1 MNNLIFLFLKRIR
14 LPLLL
19 LITSY
24 AVVILG
30 FVLIPGRDDQGNVW
44 HMSFFHAFYFVSFMG
59 STIGFGEIPYEFT
72 NAQRMWTVFSIYIT
86 VTVWLYSIG
95 AVLSTLQNP
104 TFKKI
109 LRENEFRR
117 KIRRIKE
124 PFYLICGYGDT
135 GKLLAHELAENH
147 ILSVVIDI
155 DPERIDDLL
164 INEPYVDIPALAGN
178 ASYPEVLEK
187 AGLTKPDC
195 RGVIALTNKD
205 HVNLKIAIA
214 ARLLSKKRVIDDS
227 DLMLVCRAESSDAEA
242 NMASFGTSHIINPY
256 EVFARR
262 LALSIRSP
270 SAYLVYEWLTSVHYL
285 DEDDDNEDDI
295 SEDEDNQNKNDK
307 THLVRE
313 EPICPPKGLWVICG
327 YGRFGKAVAR
337 HLNYVGIQTRVIEAM
352 PELTHPPEGSIHGK
366 GTEAITLR
374 EANIT
379 EAVAIVAGT
388 DNDANNLSIIITAK
402 DELKRVW
409 QTKQQNRAFNSRYHL
424 LVDDELQQEE
434 LAQEQHKLF
443 TVARQNHS
451 HNRDVFKQAE
461 LDFIMQPASII
472 AGEILSIIKTPML
485 DRFLSLARRQKDA
498 WANLL
503 ISRISSFIEEDVP
516 NTWMLEIS
524 EQQTP
529 AVAYFLKQGTIML
542 DEMLR
547 HPRNRDKSLNCV
559 VLLVHRKI
567 SRLPNQKPRQSAP
580 SKRERFKDYLLPE
593 GDFEIQKGDQLLF
606 CGDSESM
613 NLMCWTVSNINV
625 YNYLRTGYE
634 LPGGYVWQWIYKHK
648 LLRQEKL
655 YSQQESSRT
664 KASIE

>member
-1 MNNLIFLFLKRIR
+1 MNNLTFLFLKRIR

-86 VTVWLYSIG
+86 VTIWLYSIG

-109 LRENEFRR
+109 IKENEFKR

-155 DPERIDDLL
+155 DPDRIDDLL
-164 INEPYVDIPALAGN
+164 INEPYIDIPALVGN
-178 ASYPEVLEK
+178 AAYPEVLKK
-187 AGLTKPDC
+187 AGLAKANC

-205 HVNLKIAIA
+205 HINLKIAIA
-214 ARLLSKKRVIDDS
+214 ARLLTKKRVIDDN
-227 DLMLVCRAESSDAEA
+227 DFMLVCRADSSDAEA
-242 NMASFGTSHIINPY
+242 NMASFGTNHIINPY

-285 DEDDDNEDDI
+285 DEDK
-295 SEDEDNQNKNDK
+295 SEDKKNNK

-313 EPICPPKGLWVICG
+313 EPVFPPKGLWVICG

-337 HLNYVGIQTRVIEAM
+337 HLNYVGIHTRVIEAM
-352 PELTHPPEGSIHGK
+352 PELTDPPEGSVHGK

-379 EAVAIVAGT
+379 DAVAIVAGT

-402 DELKRVW
+402 DELRRVW

-434 LAQEQHKLF
+434 LAQEEPKLF

-451 HNRDVFKQAE
+451 HNKKVFEQAE

-503 ISRISSFIEEDVP
+503 ISRISGFIEEDVP

-529 AVAYFLKQGTIML
+529 AVAYFLKQGTITL

-559 VLLVHRKI
+559 VLLLHRKLNRM
-567 SRLPNQKPRQSAP
+567 SGQTARPFTSFKKVRL
-580 SKRERFKDYLLPE
+580 KDYLLPE
-593 GDFEIQKGDQLLF
+593 GDFEIKEGDQLLF

-613 NLMCWTVSNINV
+613 KLMCWTVSNINV

-634 LPGGYVWQWIYKHK
+634 LPGGYVWQWIYRHK
-648 LLRQEKL
+648 LLRQKKL
-655 YSQQESSRT
+655 YSQQESS
-664 KASIE
+664 AS

>member
-14 LPLLL
+14 LPLLIL
-19 LITSY
+19 VTSY

-30 FVLIPGRDDQGNVW
+30 FVLVPGQDDQGNVW

-72 NAQRMWTVFSIYIT
+72 DAQRMWTIFSIYIT
-86 VTVWLYSIG
+86 VTVWIYSIG
-95 AVLSTLQNP
+95 SVLNTLQHP
-104 TFKKI
+104 AFKKI
-109 LRENEFRR
+109 LKENEFRR
-117 KIRRIKE
+117 KVKRIKV

-147 ILSVVIDI
+147 ILSVVVDS

-164 INEPYVDIPALAGN
+164 INEPYIDIPALVGN
-178 ASYPEVLEK
+178 ASFPEVLEK
-187 AGLTKPDC
+187 AGLTKPNC

-214 ARLLSKKRVIDDS
+214 ARLLNKKRVIDDK
-227 DLMLVCRAESSDAEA
+227 DLMLVCRAETREAES

-262 LALSIRSP
+262 LALSVRSP
-270 SAYLVYEWLTSVHYL
+270 SAYLVYEWLTSVHRG
-285 DEDDDNEDDI
+285 EEDNEI
-295 SEDEDNQNKNDK
+295 IEQQELQQASK
-307 THLVRE
+307 LPMVRE
-313 EPICPPKGLWVICG
+313 EPICPPKGIWVICG
-327 YGRFGKAVAR
+327 YGRFGKAVSR
-337 HLNYVGIQTRVIEAM
+337 HLNYIGIQTRIIEAM
-352 PELTHPPEGSIHGK
+352 PELTHPPKGTVYGR

-379 EAVAIVAGT
+379 EAAAIVAGT

-402 DELKRVW
+402 DELKRAW
-409 QTKQQNRAFNSRYHL
+409 HSRLQNLKFNSRYHL
-424 LVDDELQQEE
+424 LVDDEIEPDE
-434 LAQEQHKLF
+434 IAQEAPKLF
-443 TVARQNHS
+443 TIARQNHS
-451 HNRDVFKQAE
+451 HNKDVFKQAE

-472 AGEILSIIKTPML
+472 AGEILSIIKTPL
-485 DRFLSLARRQKDA
+485 LAKFLSLARRQKDT

-503 ISRISSFIEEDVP
+503 ISRISGFIEEDLP
-516 NTWMLEIS
+516 NTWMLKIS

-529 AVAYFLKQGTIML
+529 AIAYFLKQGTITL
-542 DEMLR
+542 EEILR
-547 HPRNRDKSLNCV
+547 HPRNRDKTLNCV
-559 VLLVHRKI
+559 VLLIHRKI
-567 SRLPNQKPRQSAP
+567 TLSLYQQNFFSDHL
-580 SKRERFKDYLLPE
+580 KRDRFKDYLLPD
-593 GDFEIQKGDQLLF
+593 GDFQIQEGDQLLI
-606 CGDSESM
+606 CGDQESM
-613 NLMCWTVSNINV
+613 DLMCWTVSNINV

-655 YSQQESSRT
+655 YRQQKNTSS
-664 KASIE
+664 KFGSG

>member
-14 LPLLL
+14 LPLLI

-30 FVLIPGRDDQGNVW
+30 FVLVPGRDDQGNVW

-72 NAQRMWTVFSIYIT
+72 NAQRMWTIFSIYIT
-86 VTVWLYSIG
+86 VTVWIYSIG
-95 AVLSTLQNP
+95 SVLSTLQNP
-104 TFKKI
+104 TFKRI

-117 KIRRIKE
+117 KIKRIKE

-147 ILSVVIDI
+147 ILSVVVDL

-164 INEPYVDIPALAGN
+164 INEPYIDIPALVGN
-178 ASYPEVLEK
+178 ASYPEVLEA
-187 AGLTKPDC
+187 AGLTRDNC
-195 RGVIALTNKD
+195 RGMIALTNKD
-205 HVNLKIAIA
+205 QINLKIAIT
-214 ARLLSKKRVIDDS
+214 ARLLSKKRVIDDK
-227 DLMLVCRAESSDAEA
+227 DFMLVCRAETHEAET
-242 NMASFGTSHIINPY
+242 NMASFGTTHIINPY

-262 LALSIRSP
+262 LALSVRSP
-270 SAYLVYEWLTSVHYL
+270 SAYLVYEWLTNVHQKE
-285 DEDDDNEDDI
+285 EDDELYDQE
-295 SEDEDNQNKNDK
+295 EEEQTENKPAM
-307 THLVRE
+307 LRA
-313 EPICPPKGLWVICG
+313 EPLYPPKGLWVICG

-337 HLNYVGIQTRVIEAM
+337 HLNYVGIQTCIIEAM
-352 PELTHPPEGSIHGK
+352 PDMTHAPEGTIYGR

-374 EANIT
+374 EAKIT
-379 EAVAIVAGT
+379 EAAAIVAGT
-388 DNDANNLSIIITAK
+388 DNDANNLSIIITAQ
-402 DELKRVW
+402 DELKRYY
-409 QTKQQNRAFNSRYHL
+409 QSSQQNQHFNSRYHL
-424 LVDDELQQEE
+424 LVDGEAGHHEMPVQETT
-434 LAQEQHKLF
+434 LF

-451 HNRDVFKQAE
+451 HNKDVFNKAE

-485 DRFLSLARRQKDA
+485 ANFLSLARRQKEE

-516 NTWMLEIS
+516 NTWMLKIS

-529 AVAYFLKQGTIML
+529 AVAYFLKKGTITL
-542 DEMLR
+542 SEMLR

-559 VLLVHRKI
+559 VLLIHRKQEI
-567 SRLPNQKPRQSAP
+567 SRYRRIMRANL
-580 SKRERFKDYLLPE
+580 SKKNRFKDFLLPKD
-593 GDFEIQKGDQLLF
+593 DFEIQKDDQLLI
-606 CGDSESM
+606 CGDKESM
-613 NLMCWTVSNINV
+613 GLMCWTVSNINV

-648 LLRQEKL
+648 LIRQEKL
-655 YSQQESSRT
+655 YREQKTSDEKVST
-664 KASIE
+664 